1 MDAVLT
7 VKQPYAD
14 RIMEGTKRYEFRRK
28 APARDIDGLYVHI
41 AGTGPYAQAYVGVN
55 CVHTGTPEAIWEY
68 CSECA
73 AIMPPGIS
81 REDFFAYFDG
91 CETATAIS
99 LAPRPQ
105 VLNPP
110 ILLEYLGL
118 KGAPQSIAYAKP
130 QQPEIGDYI
139 CPYCGHEQQSTY
151 DEWEGSDFEDRT
163 TVWCRRCGQSFD
175 VYREWVAY
183 YTNVEPDPCSM
194 CPGSEST
201 ERFRDG
207 WRCRIG
213 GCATMKED

>member
-7 VKQPYAD
+7 VKQPYAG

-55 CVHTGTPEAIWEY
+55 CVRTDTPEAIWEH

-105 VLNPP
+105 ILNPP
-110 ILLEYLGL
+110 ILLEYLGI
-118 KGAPQSIAYAKP
+118 KRAPQSIAYAKP
-130 QQPEIGDYI
+130 QPPRPERRADPGRWSAAAS
-139 CPYCGHEQQSTY
+139 PTSSAST
-151 DEWEGSDFEDRT
+151 S
-163 TVWCRRCGQSFD
+163 
-175 VYREWVAY
+175 
-183 YTNVEPDPCSM
+183 
-194 CPGSEST
+194 
-201 ERFRDG
+201 
-207 WRCRIG
+207 
-213 GCATMKED
+213 

>member
-110 ILLEYLGL
+110 IQLET
-118 KGAPQSIAYAKP
+118 
-130 QQPEIGDYI
+130 
-139 CPYCGHEQQSTY
+139 CGQTWDAAEVLSLVPFVDRVVFGRWNYGPKVTA
-151 DEWEGSDFEDRT
+151 EDREWYLRQAEA
-163 TVWCRRCGQSFD
+163 VRKWCKRWGAECHIKKG
-175 VYREWVAY
+175 
-183 YTNVEPDPCSM
+183 
-194 CPGSEST
+194 T
-201 ERFRDG
+201 E
-207 WRCRIG
+207 
-213 GCATMKED
+213 

>member
-1 MDAVLT
+1 
-7 VKQPYAD
+7 
-14 RIMEGTKRYEFRRK
+14 MEGTKRYEFRRK

-81 REDFFAYFDG
+81 REDFFAYF
-91 CETATAIS
+91 
-99 LAPRPQ
+99 
-105 VLNPP
+105 
-110 ILLEYLGL
+110 
-118 KGAPQSIAYAKP
+118 
-130 QQPEIGDYI
+130 
-139 CPYCGHEQQSTY
+139 
-151 DEWEGSDFEDRT
+151 EDRT

>member
-139 CPYCGHEQQSTY
+139 CPYCGHEQQATY
-151 DEWEGSDFEDRT
+151 DEWEGSDFEDARPSGVGGSASPSTSTASGSPTTRT
-163 TVWCRRCGQSFD
+163 SSLTRAPCAPALKARR
-175 VYREWVAY
+175 
-183 YTNVEPDPCSM
+183 
-194 CPGSEST
+194 GSAT
-201 ERFRDG
+201 DG
-207 WRCRIG
+207 G
-213 GCATMKED
+213 AASADAPP